1 MQFLSRYCRACLTAL
16 LLLALPV
23 QGYAVASMVGCGVGG
38 MNVMGSMTH
47 AGHTD
52 HQPTPQALVDAHA
65 GHSATEA
72 PHSGLHAQHQSS
84 TDASQASG
92 DAACS
97 ACAACFVGAA
107 LPVAEH
113 PLVVHGE
120 PQSFAPGTMAAVQPA
135 RLDGLERPPRNSLD

>member
-1 MQFLSRYCRACLTAL
+1 MLFFSTRWRAGLTAL

-23 QGYAVASMVGCGVGG
+23 QGYAVASMLVCGMGG
-38 MNVMGSMTH
+38 LHVMGSMTH

-72 PHSGLHAQHQSS
+72 PHSGLHAQHQSP

-120 PQSFAPGTMAAVQPA
+120 PQGFAPSIMAAVQPA